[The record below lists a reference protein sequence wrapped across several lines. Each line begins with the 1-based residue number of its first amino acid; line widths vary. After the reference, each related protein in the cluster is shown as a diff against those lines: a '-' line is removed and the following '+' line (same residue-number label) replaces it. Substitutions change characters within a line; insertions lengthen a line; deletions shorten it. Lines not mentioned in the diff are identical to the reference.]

1 LTGVRLRVDLGA
13 LHHGDEPA
21 KTWLDSSFYDN
32 TATETR
38 LDDIALNIVKST
50 RLLFLLIV
58 GLGVGGIA
66 LATQTLFVERA
77 ESEPGIT

>member
-1 LTGVRLRVDLGA
+1 
-13 LHHGDEPA
+13 
-21 KTWLDSSFYDN
+21 LDSSFYDN

-66 LATQTLFVERA
+66 LATRTLFVERT